1 MIGALTHQRR
11 FLNGKFCMLDP
22 SPPMGT
28 FNTARSNQVSM
39 TLLSGISPYFR
50 GKSKKKIR
58 FQGHVFRIQ
67 GFRDFQGKMRKF
79 LKSGVFL
86 GNFRINNEKCQ
97 ISKIWQLLISAEN
110 EFRDFDFRPIG
121 LRTLG
126 LWEVDSSYLAALV
139 ALPRQAVQQ
148 TIFVIK
154 YSNVFKRKRVCMY
167 SLLRFLL
174 HCVVVYILRS
184 SSVGGKSIQSAQV
197 DKDGPQES
205 TGFRLMFQSVESKFG
220 LKALNFLDA
229 LRPLQ
234 T

>member
-1 MIGALTHQRR
+1 MKNAV
-11 FLNGKFCMLDP
+11 FP
-22 SPPMGT
+22 
-28 FNTARSNQVSM
+28 
-39 TLLSGISPYFR
+39 LSGISPYFR

-97 ISKIWQLLISAEN
+97 ISEIWQLRISAEN

-167 SLLRFLL
+167 SLLRFLFTFF
-174 HCVVVYILRS
+174 VSWRKEYSVS
-184 SSVGGKSIQSAQV
+184 SS
-197 DKDGPQES
+197 
-205 TGFRLMFQSVESKFG
+205 
-220 LKALNFLDA
+220 
-229 LRPLQ
+229 
-234 T
+234 